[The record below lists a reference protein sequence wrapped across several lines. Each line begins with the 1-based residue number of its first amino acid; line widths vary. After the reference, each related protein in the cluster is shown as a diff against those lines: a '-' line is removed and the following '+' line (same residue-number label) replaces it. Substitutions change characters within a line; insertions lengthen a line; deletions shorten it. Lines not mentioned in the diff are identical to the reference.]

1 MPPDSPLGT
10 LADVSAPPG
19 PAAQIV
25 AEERSVFLPTRELAL
40 EVWLGEQRLSFFING
55 NRDRVPHIEQL
66 TSAGVSIRLTDWVG
80 RLPFRLVYE
89 DSEEVQE
96 VVVYPA
102 KLSRTPGTAFA
113 ALARMV
119 AELPELQ
126 RRLHFEGGDLPE
138 ALSGVQTLWTVPLR
152 AQDLLELAGE
162 AWQLWQLARRQ
173 PRPAQSAQ
181 AGRARERVVL
191 GGQVPDRVDWNRTL
205 DLWGRGEF
213 PHHVALDLPA
223 PQPPPALAALR
234 ELWQALE
241 EAAAQLAPGPERDE
255 VQRRFARALAEFPRP
270 DPAST
275 SAPARHA
282 PPARDPLSRR
292 AAQLTAEVR
301 SLTRPTSGLPGGR
314 VRMAELYEFWA
325 QMTLARVFGAVQG
338 ELSTT
343 ADGLYTG
350 TLRSETGPL
359 HSDAEPNE
367 TQPWATVSLNP
378 RLMFSGI
385 GSSSQTLQPDLLAV
399 LGQGAE
405 SEVVVADVKY
415 RPLDRL
421 GTDHQR
427 EINDQLLR
435 YMGLTHAATG
445 LVLWPGSDP
454 EADLDGAAPPDPTTD
469 RRLSI
474 LPGGRARLVRLRL
487 HPLDPP
493 HHLDDDLRDLGLLP
507 ERPEPLLHPED

>member
-1 MPPDSPLGT
+1 MWPGFSPDPGVP
-10 LADVSAPPG
+10 AQAPG
-19 PAAQIV
+19 AARLV
-25 AEERSVFLPTRELAL
+25 AEERTVFLPTRELAL
-40 EVWLGEQRLSFFING
+40 EVWLGEQRLSFFVNG

-66 TSAGVSIRLTDWVG
+66 TASGVSIRLTDWVG
-80 RLPFRLVYE
+80 RLPFRVVYE
-89 DSEEVQE
+89 GSEEVQE

-126 RRLHFEGGDLPE
+126 RRLHFGGDLPE
-138 ALSGVQTLWTVPLR
+138 ALSGVQTLWAVPPSR
-152 AQDLLELAGE
+152 EALLSVAGE
-162 AWQLWQLARRQ
+162 AQRLWQLARRQ
-173 PRPAQSAQ
+173 PRPAPPGQT
-181 AGRARERVVL
+181 GRARERRVL

-223 PQPPPALAALR
+223 PQPPPALGALR
-234 ELWQALE
+234 ELWQTLE
-241 EAAAQLAPGPERDE
+241 SAAAHLPPGAERDE
-255 VQRRFARALAEFPRP
+255 VQRRFARALAAFPRP
-270 DPAST
+270 DPAARP
-275 SAPARHA
+275 APAS
-282 PPARDPLSRR
+282 PRDPLSRR

-301 SLTRPTSGLPGGR
+301 ALLQPASGLPGGR

-325 QMTLARVFGAVQG
+325 QTTLARALGAVQG

-350 TLRSETGPL
+350 TLRSEDAPDAGP
-359 HSDAEPNE
+359 DAEPG
-367 TQPWATVSLNP
+367 ATVSLNP
-378 RLMFSGI
+378 RLTFGGVGLSA
-385 GSSSQTLQPDLLAV
+385 QTLQPDLLAV
-399 LGQGAE
+399 LRWGE
-405 SEVVVADVKY
+405 RSEVVVADVKY
-415 RPLDRL
+415 RPLGRL
-421 GTDHQR
+421 SSDQQR
-427 EINDQLLR
+427 EVNDQLLR

-454 EADLDGAAPPDPTTD
+454 EGDPDPGGDPASSPGPAND
-469 RRLSI
+469 RRVSV

-493 HHLDDDLRDLGLLP
+493 EQLRDDLRDLGLLP
-507 ERPEPLLHPED
+507 DEPFTCDPPPTGGPT